1 MPGEASEPPP
11 RTPLP
16 EGPRP
21 DMYPPAAT
29 SQWSIVG
36 QGFHEL
42 EPGEPYEAVVGAADA
57 LRQKAPELT
66 WRARLR
72 TGIERT
78 DMVGV
83 RFRDSEIR
91 PGP

>member
-1 MPGEASEPPP
+1 MPVEASEPPP

-16 EGPRP
+16 EVPRP

-29 SQWSIVG
+29 SQWSIV
-36 QGFHEL
+36 
-42 EPGEPYEAVVGAADA
+42 EPSEPYEAVVGAADA
-57 LRQKAPELT
+57 PRQTATELT

-78 DMVGV
+78 DLVGV